1 MEETGKDAVHWKYC
15 PDELNP
21 TVEVHVEGVVPES
34 CLFWVVRTEE
44 KEKLASISRQLGK
57 QMESGSG

>member
-44 KEKLASISRQLGK
+44 KEKLASISR
-57 QMESGSG
+57 